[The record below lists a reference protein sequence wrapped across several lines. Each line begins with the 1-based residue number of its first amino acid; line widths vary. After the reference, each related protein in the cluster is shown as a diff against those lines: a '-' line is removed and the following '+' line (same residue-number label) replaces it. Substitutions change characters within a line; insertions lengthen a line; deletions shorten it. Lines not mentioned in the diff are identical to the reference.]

1 MGKSLFVAEK
11 PSVAMDFVNLLK
23 VNGKRKNGYIESD
36 NAVFTWCVGHMVTMC
51 YPEAYNEK
59 LKYWNL
65 RDLPFLP
72 DKYKYEVIN
81 SAKGQFNVVST
92 LLNRNDIDKIYVCT
106 DSGREGEYIYRLV
119 DDLSGNPKKE
129 KLRVWID
136 SQTEE
141 EIKRGIKEAKPLS
154 EYNSLAHSAYLRAK
168 EDYIIGINFS
178 RLLTLIYGK
187 QLSNMLKKD
196 KSSVVAVGRVM
207 SCVLG
212 MVVDREREIRDFKK
226 TSFYKILG
234 SFNREEKEEEI
245 QAEWKALDNSRFK
258 DSPKL
263 YNEGG
268 FKKKEDCISLI
279 KDLEEI
285 EEGIISNIKRTKE
298 NKNAPLLFNLAELQN
313 ECSRKFKISPDET
326 LNYLQTLYEKK
337 MVTYPRTDA
346 RVLSTAV
353 AKGIKKTIFKI
364 SKMNIGEELTL
375 ATKNILDKSW
385 EKTILKSKYVD
396 DKKITDHYAIIP
408 TGEGNNVINSLKE
421 IEKKMYFLILRRF
434 IAIFYPKAQYSKQ
447 AITITLGSESFYTT
461 KKVCVERGYL
471 DILEPNKESNMDE
484 FPKDLKKGQ
493 KVLVDSL
500 EIKEG
505 ETSPPKRFTTGSI
518 IIAMENAGKLIED
531 EELREHIKGAGIG
544 TSATR
549 AEILKKLINIEYIKS
564 NNKTQTLTPTEFG
577 EMIYEVINI
586 SIPSL
591 LNPKLTAS
599 WEKGLK
605 LVYEK
610 IIEPEEFMIKLE
622 DYTKRSVYTVFKDNK
637 IGNLN
642 RKLLKVKNIYTENKK

>member
-1 MGKSLFVAEK
+1 MGKSLFIAEK
-11 PSVAMDFVNLLK
+11 PSVAMDFVKLLK
-23 VNGKRKNGYIESD
+23 VDGKRNNGYIESD
-36 NAVFTWCVGHMVTMC
+36 KAIFTWCVGHMVTMS
-51 YPEAYNEK
+51 YPEVYNEK

-65 RDLPFLP
+65 KDLPFLP
-72 DKYKYEVIN
+72 KEYKYEVIN
-81 SAKGQFNVVST
+81 SAKGQFNVVSK
-92 LLNRNDIDKIYVCT
+92 LLNRADIDKIYVCT

-119 DDLSGNPKKE
+119 DDLSGNPNKE

-141 EIKRGIKEAKPLS
+141 EIKRGIKEAKPLN
-154 EYNSLAHSAYLRAK
+154 EYDSLAHSAYLRAK

-187 QLSNMLKKD
+187 QLSNILKKE

-226 TSFYKILG
+226 TSFYKISG
-234 SFNREEKEEEI
+234 NFKREEKDEEI
-245 QAEWKALDNSRFK
+245 IAEWKALEKSKFK

-268 FKKKEDCISLI
+268 FKNKKDCEELI
-279 KDLEEI
+279 KELEVLEEGVI
-285 EEGIISNIKRTKE
+285 VNIKKTKE

-326 LNYLQTLYEKK
+326 LKHLQTLYEKK

-353 AKGIKKTIFKI
+353 AKVINKTLFKLT
-364 SKMNIGEELTL
+364 KLDIGEELLNASKT
-375 ATKNILDKSW
+375 ILDNKWYTS
-385 EKTILKSKYVD
+385 ILKSKYVD

-408 TGEGNNVINSLKE
+408 TGEGSSMINSLKE
-421 IEKKMYFLILRRF
+421 IERKMYFLILRRF
-434 IAIFYPKAQYSKQ
+434 IAIFYKKAQFSKQ
-447 AITITLGSESFYTT
+447 AITINVGDESFYTT
-461 KKVCVERGYL
+461 KKVCIERGYL
-471 DILEPNKESNMDE
+471 DILEHKKEDDSSE

-493 KVLVDSL
+493 KVLINSL
-500 EIKEG
+500 EMKEG

-549 AEILKKLINIEYIKS
+549 AEILKKLINIDYVKS
-564 NNKTQTLTPTEFG
+564 NNKTQTLTPTELG
-577 EMIYEVINI
+577 EMIYEVISN

-605 LVYEK
+605 LVQEENIK
-610 IIEPEEFMIKLE
+610 PEEFMSKLE
-622 DYTKRSVYTVFKDNK
+622 NYTKKSTYMVFRDSKM
-637 IGNLN
+637 GFLN
-642 RKLLKVKNIYTENKK
+642 RKLLEVKKVYSKN

>member
-1 MGKSLFVAEK
+1 MGKALFVAEK
-11 PSVAMDFVNLLK
+11 PSVAMDFVKLLK
-23 VNGKRKNGYIESD
+23 VDGKRNNGYIESD
-36 NAVFTWCVGHMVTMC
+36 KAVFTWCVGHMVTMS
-51 YPEAYNEK
+51 YPEAYDEK

-65 RDLPFLP
+65 KDLPFLP
-72 DKYKYEVIN
+72 NEYKYEVIN
-81 SAKGQFNVVST
+81 SAKGQFNVVSK
-92 LLNRNDIDKIYVCT
+92 LLNRSDIDKIYVCT

-119 DDLSGNPKKE
+119 DDLSGNPEKE

-141 EIKRGIKEAKPLS
+141 EIKRGIKEAKPLK
-154 EYNSLAHSAYLRAK
+154 EYDSLAHSAYLRAK

-178 RLLTLIYGK
+178 RLLTLIYGR
-187 QLSNMLKKD
+187 QVSNILKKD
-196 KSSVVAVGRVM
+196 KNSVVAVGRVM

-212 MVVDREREIRDFKK
+212 MVVDREREIRNFKK
-226 TSFYKILG
+226 TSFYKIAG
-234 SFNREEKEEEI
+234 SFSREEKDEDI
-245 QAEWKALDNSRFK
+245 QSEWKALDKSKYK

-268 FKKKEDCISLI
+268 FKKKEDCENLI
-279 KDLEEI
+279 KELEAL
-285 EEGIISNIKRTKE
+285 EEGIISNIKKTKE

-313 ECSRKFKISPDET
+313 ECSKKFKISPDET
-326 LNYLQTLYEKK
+326 LKYLQTLYEKK

-353 AKGIKKTIFKI
+353 AKGIKKTIFKL
-364 SKMNIGEELTL
+364 SKIEVGEDLKSAANT
-375 ATKNILDKSW
+375 ILDNNW
-385 EKTILKSKYVD
+385 DKTILKSKYVD

-408 TGEGNNVINSLKE
+408 TGEGSSTINSLKE
-421 IEKKMYFLILRRF
+421 IERKMYFLILRRF

-447 AITITLGSESFYTT
+447 AITITVGDESFYTT
-461 KKVCVERGYL
+461 KKVCIERGYL
-471 DILEPNKESNMDE
+471 DILENKKEEGTDE

-493 KVLVDSL
+493 KVNINSL
-500 EIKEG
+500 EMKEG

-549 AEILKKLINIEYIKS
+549 AEILKKLINIDYVKS
-564 NNKTQTLTPTEFG
+564 NNKTQTLTPTELG
-577 EMIYEVINI
+577 EMIYEVINA

-605 LVYEK
+605 LVHEK
-610 IIEPEEFMIKLE
+610 SIGPQEFMVKLE
-622 DYTKRSVYTVFKDNK
+622 AYTKKSTYTVFKDNRV
-637 IGNLN
+637 GLLN
-642 RKLLKVKNIYTENKK
+642 RKLLEVKSVYSN

>member
-1 MGKSLFVAEK
+1 MGKALFVAEK
-11 PSVAMDFVNLLK
+11 PSVAMDFVKLLK
-23 VNGKRKNGYIESD
+23 VDGKRNNGFIESEK
-36 NAVFTWCVGHMVTMC
+36 AVFTWCVGHMVTMS
-51 YPEAYNEK
+51 YPESYDEK

-72 DKYKYEVIN
+72 EKYKYEVIN
-81 SAKGQFNVVST
+81 SAKEQFNVVKN
-92 LLNRNDIDKIYVCT
+92 LLNRDDITKIYVCT

-119 DDLSGNPKKE
+119 DDLSGNPQKE

-141 EIKRGIKEAKPLS
+141 EIKRGIKEAKPLD

-187 QLSNMLKKD
+187 QVSNILKKE
-196 KSSVVAVGRVM
+196 KNSVVAVGRVM

-212 MVVDREREIRDFKK
+212 MVVDREREIRNFKK
-226 TSFYKILG
+226 TSFYKISG
-234 SFNREEKEEEI
+234 SFSREERNEDI
-245 QAEWKALDNSRFK
+245 QGEWKALEKSKYK

-263 YNEGG
+263 YNEVG
-268 FKKKEDCISLI
+268 FKKKEDCKNLI
-279 KDLEEI
+279 KELENI
-285 EEGIISNIKRTKE
+285 EEGIISNIKKTKE

-326 LNYLQTLYEKK
+326 LKHLQTLYEKK

-353 AKGIKKTIFKI
+353 AKEIKKTIIKL
-364 SKMNIGEELTL
+364 SNMDIGEEMKSFVST
-375 ATKNILDKSW
+375 ILDKDW
-385 EKTILKSKYVD
+385 TKIIIKSKYVD

-408 TGEGNNVINSLKE
+408 TGEGNFTINSLKE
-421 IEKKMYFLILRRF
+421 IERKIYFLILRRF
-434 IAIFYPKAQYSKQ
+434 VAIFYPKAQYSKQ
-447 AITITLGSESFYTT
+447 AITITVGDEPFYIT
-461 KKVCVERGYL
+461 KKVCIERGYL
-471 DILEPNKESNMDE
+471 DVLESRKEKEVDE
-484 FPKDLKKGQ
+484 FPKDLKKGE
-493 KVLVDSL
+493 KVNINFL
-500 EIKEG
+500 EMKEG
-505 ETSPPKRFTTGSI
+505 ETSPPKRFSTGSI

-549 AEILKKLINIEYIKS
+549 AEILKKLIKNEYIKS
-564 NNKTQTLTPTEFG
+564 NEKTQILTPTELG
-577 EMIYEVINI
+577 EMIYEVINV

-610 IIEPEEFMIKLE
+610 SIEPEEFMFKLE
-622 DYTKRSVYTVFKDNK
+622 AYTKKSTYTVFKDNK
-637 IGNLN
+637 IASLN
-642 RKLLKVKNIYTENKK
+642 RKLLSVKNVYSN

>member
-1 MGKSLFVAEK
+1 MGKALFVAEK
-11 PSVAMDFVNLLK
+11 PSVAMDFVKLLK
-23 VNGKRKNGYIESD
+23 VDGKRNNGFIESD
-36 NAVFTWCVGHMVTMC
+36 KAVFTWCVGHMVTMS
-51 YPEAYNEK
+51 YPETYDEK

-72 DKYKYEVIN
+72 EEYKYEVIN
-81 SAKGQFNVVST
+81 SAKDQFNVVKK
-92 LLNRNDIDKIYVCT
+92 LLNRDDITKIYVCT

-119 DDLSGNPKKE
+119 DDLAGSPKKE

-141 EIKRGIKEAKPLS
+141 EIKRGIKEAKPLD
-154 EYNSLAHSAYLRAK
+154 EYDSLAHSAYLRAK

-178 RLLTLIYGK
+178 RLLTLIYGR
-187 QLSNMLKKD
+187 QVSNILKKD
-196 KSSVVAVGRVM
+196 KNSVVAVGRVM

-212 MVVDREREIRDFKK
+212 MVVDREREIRNFKK
-226 TSFYKILG
+226 TSFYKIAG
-234 SFNREEKEEEI
+234 SFSREEKEEDI
-245 QAEWKALDNSRFK
+245 QGEWKALEKSKYK

-263 YNEGG
+263 YNEVG
-268 FKKKEDCISLI
+268 FKKKEDCKSLI
-279 KDLEEI
+279 KELENI
-285 EEGIISNIKRTKE
+285 EEGIISNIKKTKE

-313 ECSRKFKISPDET
+313 ECSKKFKISPDET
-326 LNYLQTLYEKK
+326 LKHLQTLYEKK

-353 AKGIKKTIFKI
+353 AKEIKKTIVKL
-364 SKMNIGEELTL
+364 SNMEVGEEIKGYVST
-375 ATKNILDKSW
+375 ILEKDW
-385 EKTILKSKYVD
+385 DKTILKSKYVD

-408 TGEGNNVINSLKE
+408 TGEGNFVMNSLKK
-421 IEKKMYFLILRRF
+421 IERKIYFLILRRF

-447 AITITLGSESFYTT
+447 AITITVGDEPFYIT
-461 KKVCVERGYL
+461 KKVCIERGYL
-471 DILEPNKESNMDE
+471 DVLESKKEKEVDD
-484 FPKDLKKGQ
+484 FPKDLKKGE
-493 KVLVDSL
+493 KVNINFL
-500 EIKEG
+500 EMKEG
-505 ETSPPKRFTTGSI
+505 ETSPPKRFSTGSI

-549 AEILKKLINIEYIKS
+549 AEILKKLIKIEYIKS
-564 NNKTQTLTPTEFG
+564 NEKTQILTPTELG
-577 EMIYEVINI
+577 EMIYEVINV

-610 IIEPEEFMIKLE
+610 SIEPEEFMFKLE
-622 DYTKRSVYTVFKDNK
+622 AYTKKSTYTVFKDNK
-637 IGNLN
+637 IASLN
-642 RKLLKVKNIYTENKK
+642 RKLLSVKNVYSN

>member
-1 MGKSLFVAEK
+1 MGKALFVAEK
-11 PSVAMDFVNLLK
+11 PSVAMDFVKLLK
-23 VNGKRKNGYIESD
+23 VDGKRNNGFIESEK
-36 NAVFTWCVGHMVTMC
+36 AVFTWCVGHMVTMS
-51 YPEAYNEK
+51 YPESYDEK

-72 DKYKYEVIN
+72 EKYKYEVIN
-81 SAKGQFNVVST
+81 SAKEQFNVVKN
-92 LLNRNDIDKIYVCT
+92 LLNRDDITKIYVCT

-119 DDLSGNPKKE
+119 DDLSGNPQKE

-141 EIKRGIKEAKPLS
+141 EIKRGIKEAKPLD

-187 QLSNMLKKD
+187 QVSNILKKE

-212 MVVDREREIRDFKK
+212 MVVDREREIRNFKK
-226 TSFYKILG
+226 TSFYKISG
-234 SFNREEKEEEI
+234 SFSREEKNEDI
-245 QAEWKALDNSRFK
+245 QGEWKALEKSKYK

-263 YNEGG
+263 YNEVG
-268 FKKKEDCISLI
+268 FKKKEDCKSLI
-279 KDLEEI
+279 KELEKI
-285 EEGIISNIKRTKE
+285 EEGIISNIKKTKE

-313 ECSRKFKISPDET
+313 ECSKKFKISPDET
-326 LNYLQTLYEKK
+326 LKHLQTLYEKK

-353 AKGIKKTIFKI
+353 AKEIKKTIFKL
-364 SKMNIGEELTL
+364 SNMDIGEEMKSFVST
-375 ATKNILDKSW
+375 ILDKDW
-385 EKTILKSKYVD
+385 AKTIIKSKYVD

-408 TGEGNNVINSLKE
+408 TGEGNFTINSLKE
-421 IEKKMYFLILRRF
+421 IERKIYFLILRRF
-434 IAIFYPKAQYSKQ
+434 VAIFYPKAQYSKQ
-447 AITITLGSESFYTT
+447 AITITVDNEPFYIT

-471 DILEPNKESNMDE
+471 DVLENKKEKESDD
-484 FPKDLKKGQ
+484 FPKDLKKGE
-493 KVLVDSL
+493 KVNINFL
-500 EIKEG
+500 EMKEG
-505 ETSPPKRFTTGSI
+505 ETSPPKRFSTGSI

-549 AEILKKLINIEYIKS
+549 AEILKKLIKNEYIKS
-564 NNKTQTLTPTEFG
+564 NEKTQILTPTELG
-577 EMIYEVINI
+577 EMIYEVINV

-610 IIEPEEFMIKLE
+610 SIEPEEFMFKLE
-622 DYTKRSVYTVFKDNK
+622 AYTKKSTYTVFKDNK
-637 IGNLN
+637 IASLN
-642 RKLLKVKNIYTENKK
+642 RKLLSVKNVYSN

>member
-1 MGKSLFVAEK
+1 MGKALFVAEK
-11 PSVAMDFVNLLK
+11 PSVAMDFVKLLK
-23 VNGKRKNGYIESD
+23 VDGKRNNGFIESD
-36 NAVFTWCVGHMVTMC
+36 KAVFTWCVGHMVTMS
-51 YPEAYNEK
+51 YPETYDEK

-72 DKYKYEVIN
+72 EEYKYEVIN
-81 SAKGQFNVVST
+81 SAKDQFNVVKK
-92 LLNRNDIDKIYVCT
+92 LLNRDDITKIYVCT

-119 DDLSGNPKKE
+119 DDLAGSPKKE

-141 EIKRGIKEAKPLS
+141 EIKRGIKEAKPLD
-154 EYNSLAHSAYLRAK
+154 EYDSLAHSAYLRAK

-178 RLLTLIYGK
+178 RLLTLIYGR
-187 QLSNMLKKD
+187 QVSNILKKD
-196 KSSVVAVGRVM
+196 KNSVVAVGRVM

-212 MVVDREREIRDFKK
+212 MVVDREREIRNFKK
-226 TSFYKILG
+226 TSFYKIAG
-234 SFNREEKEEEI
+234 SFSREEKEEDI
-245 QAEWKALDNSRFK
+245 QGEWKALEKSKYK

-263 YNEGG
+263 YNEVG
-268 FKKKEDCISLI
+268 FKKKEDCKSLI
-279 KDLEEI
+279 KELENI
-285 EEGIISNIKRTKE
+285 EEGIISNIKKTKE

-313 ECSRKFKISPDET
+313 ECSKKFKISPDET
-326 LNYLQTLYEKK
+326 LKHLQTLYEKK

-353 AKGIKKTIFKI
+353 AKEIKKTIVKL
-364 SKMNIGEELTL
+364 SNMEVGEEIKGYVST
-375 ATKNILDKSW
+375 ILEKDW
-385 EKTILKSKYVD
+385 DKTILKSKYVD

-408 TGEGNNVINSLKE
+408 TGEGNFVMNSLKE
-421 IEKKMYFLILRRF
+421 IERKIYFLILRRF

-447 AITITLGSESFYTT
+447 AITITVGDEPFYIT
-461 KKVCVERGYL
+461 KKVCIERGYL
-471 DILEPNKESNMDE
+471 DVLESKKEKEVDD
-484 FPKDLKKGQ
+484 FPKDLKKGE
-493 KVLVDSL
+493 KVNINFL
-500 EIKEG
+500 EMKEG
-505 ETSPPKRFTTGSI
+505 ETSPPKRFSTGSI

-549 AEILKKLINIEYIKS
+549 AEILKKLIKIEYIKS
-564 NNKTQTLTPTEFG
+564 NEKTQILTPTELG
-577 EMIYEVINI
+577 EMIYEVINV

-610 IIEPEEFMIKLE
+610 SIEPEEFMFKLE
-622 DYTKRSVYTVFKDNK
+622 AYTKKSTYTVFKDNK
-637 IGNLN
+637 IASLN
-642 RKLLKVKNIYTENKK
+642 RKLLSVKNVYSN

>member
-1 MGKSLFVAEK
+1 MGKALFVAEK
-11 PSVAMDFVNLLK
+11 PSVAMDFVKLLK
-23 VNGKRKNGYIESD
+23 VDGKRNNGFIESEK
-36 NAVFTWCVGHMVTMC
+36 AVFTWCVGHMVTMS
-51 YPEAYNEK
+51 YPESYDEK

-72 DKYKYEVIN
+72 EKYKYEVIN
-81 SAKGQFNVVST
+81 SAKEQFNVVKN
-92 LLNRNDIDKIYVCT
+92 LLNRDDITKIYVCT

-119 DDLSGNPKKE
+119 DDLSGNPQKE

-141 EIKRGIKEAKPLS
+141 EIKRGIKEAKPLD

-187 QLSNMLKKD
+187 QVSNILKKE

-212 MVVDREREIRDFKK
+212 MVVDREREIRNFKK
-226 TSFYKILG
+226 TSFYKISG
-234 SFNREEKEEEI
+234 SFSREEKNEDI
-245 QAEWKALDNSRFK
+245 QGEWKALEKSKYK

-263 YNEGG
+263 YNEVG
-268 FKKKEDCISLI
+268 FKKKEDCKSLI
-279 KDLEEI
+279 KELEKI
-285 EEGIISNIKRTKE
+285 EEGIISNIKKTKE

-313 ECSRKFKISPDET
+313 ECSKKFKISPDET
-326 LNYLQTLYEKK
+326 LKHLQTLYEKK

-353 AKGIKKTIFKI
+353 TKEIRKTIVKL
-364 SKMNIGEELTL
+364 SNMEIGEEMKSFVST
-375 ATKNILDKSW
+375 ILDKDW
-385 EKTILKSKYVD
+385 DKTIIKSKYVD

-408 TGEGNNVINSLKE
+408 TGEGNFTINSLKE
-421 IEKKMYFLILRRF
+421 IERKIYFLILRRF
-434 IAIFYPKAQYSKQ
+434 VAIFYPKAQYSKQ
-447 AITITLGSESFYTT
+447 AITITVDNEPFYIT

-471 DILEPNKESNMDE
+471 DVLENKKEKESDD
-484 FPKDLKKGQ
+484 FPKDLKKGE
-493 KVLVDSL
+493 KVNINFL
-500 EIKEG
+500 EMKEG
-505 ETSPPKRFTTGSI
+505 ETSPPKRFSTGSI

-549 AEILKKLINIEYIKS
+549 AEILKKLIKNEYIKS
-564 NNKTQTLTPTEFG
+564 NEKTQILTPTELG
-577 EMIYEVINI
+577 EMIYEVINV

-610 IIEPEEFMIKLE
+610 SIEPEEFMFKLE
-622 DYTKRSVYTVFKDNK
+622 AYTKKSTYTVFKDNK
-637 IGNLN
+637 IASLN
-642 RKLLKVKNIYTENKK
+642 RKLLSVKNVYSN

>member
-1 MGKSLFVAEK
+1 MGKALFVAEK
-11 PSVAMDFVNLLK
+11 PSVAMDFVKLLK
-23 VNGKRKNGYIESD
+23 VDGKRNNGFIESEK
-36 NAVFTWCVGHMVTMC
+36 AVFTWCVGHMVTMS
-51 YPEAYNEK
+51 YPEAYDEK

-72 DKYKYEVIN
+72 EKYKYEVIN
-81 SAKGQFNVVST
+81 SAKEQFNVVKN
-92 LLNRNDIDKIYVCT
+92 LLNRDDITKIYVCT

-119 DDLSGNPKKE
+119 DDLSGNPQKE

-141 EIKRGIKEAKPLS
+141 EIKRGIKEAKPLD

-187 QLSNMLKKD
+187 QVSNILKKE
-196 KSSVVAVGRVM
+196 KNSVVAVGRVM

-212 MVVDREREIRDFKK
+212 MVVDREREIRNFKK
-226 TSFYKILG
+226 TSFYKISG
-234 SFNREEKEEEI
+234 SFSREERNEDI
-245 QAEWKALDNSRFK
+245 QGEWKALEKSKYK

-263 YNEGG
+263 YNEVG
-268 FKKKEDCISLI
+268 FKKKEDCKSLI
-279 KDLEEI
+279 KELENI
-285 EEGIISNIKRTKE
+285 EEGIISNIKKTKE

-313 ECSRKFKISPDET
+313 ECSKKFKISPDET
-326 LNYLQTLYEKK
+326 LKHLQTLYEKK

-353 AKGIKKTIFKI
+353 AKEIKKTIFKL
-364 SKMNIGEELTL
+364 SNMDIGEEMKSFVST
-375 ATKNILDKSW
+375 ILDKDW
-385 EKTILKSKYVD
+385 DKTIIKSKYVD

-408 TGEGNNVINSLKE
+408 TGEGNYTINSLKE
-421 IEKKMYFLILRRF
+421 IERKIYFLILRRF

-447 AITITLGSESFYTT
+447 AITITVGDEPFYTT
-461 KKVCVERGYL
+461 KKVCIERGYL
-471 DILEPNKESNMDE
+471 YVLESKKEKEVDE
-484 FPKDLKKGQ
+484 FPKDLKKGE
-493 KVLVDSL
+493 KVNINFL
-500 EIKEG
+500 EMKEG
-505 ETSPPKRFTTGSI
+505 ETSPPKRFSTGSI

-549 AEILKKLINIEYIKS
+549 AEILKKLINIDYIKS
-564 NNKTQTLTPTEFG
+564 NEKTQILTPTELG
-577 EMIYEVINI
+577 EMIYEVINV

-610 IIEPEEFMIKLE
+610 SIEPEEFMFKLE
-622 DYTKRSVYTVFKDNK
+622 AYTKKSTYTVFKDNK
-637 IGNLN
+637 IASLN
-642 RKLLKVKNIYTENKK
+642 RKLLSVKNVYSN

>member
-1 MGKSLFVAEK
+1 MGKALFVAEK
-11 PSVAMDFVNLLK
+11 PSVAMDFVKLLK
-23 VNGKRKNGYIESD
+23 VDGKRNNGFIESEK
-36 NAVFTWCVGHMVTMC
+36 AVFTWCVGHMVTMS
-51 YPEAYNEK
+51 YPESYDEK

-72 DKYKYEVIN
+72 EKYKYEVIN
-81 SAKGQFNVVST
+81 SAKEQFNVVKN
-92 LLNRNDIDKIYVCT
+92 LLNRDDITKIYVCT

-119 DDLSGNPKKE
+119 DDLSGNPQKE

-141 EIKRGIKEAKPLS
+141 EIKRGIKEAKPLD

-187 QLSNMLKKD
+187 QVSNILKKE

-212 MVVDREREIRDFKK
+212 MVVDREREIRNFKK
-226 TSFYKILG
+226 TSFYKISG
-234 SFNREEKEEEI
+234 SFSREEKNEDI
-245 QAEWKALDNSRFK
+245 QGEWKALEKSKYK

-263 YNEGG
+263 YNEVG
-268 FKKKEDCISLI
+268 FKKKEDCKSLI
-279 KDLEEI
+279 KELEKI
-285 EEGIISNIKRTKE
+285 EEGIISNIKKTKE

-313 ECSRKFKISPDET
+313 ECSKKFKISPDET
-326 LNYLQTLYEKK
+326 LKHLQTLYEKK

-353 AKGIKKTIFKI
+353 TKEIRKTIVKL
-364 SKMNIGEELTL
+364 SNMDIGEEMKSFVST
-375 ATKNILDKSW
+375 ILDKDW
-385 EKTILKSKYVD
+385 AKTIIKSKYVD

-408 TGEGNNVINSLKE
+408 TGEGNFTINSLKE
-421 IEKKMYFLILRRF
+421 IERKIYFLILRRF
-434 IAIFYPKAQYSKQ
+434 VAIFYPKAQYSKQ
-447 AITITLGSESFYTT
+447 AIIITVGDEPFYIT
-461 KKVCVERGYL
+461 KKVCIERGYL
-471 DILEPNKESNMDE
+471 DVLESRKEKEVDE
-484 FPKDLKKGQ
+484 FPKDLKKGE
-493 KVLVDSL
+493 KVNINFL
-500 EIKEG
+500 EMKEG
-505 ETSPPKRFTTGSI
+505 ETSPPKRFSTGSI

-549 AEILKKLINIEYIKS
+549 AEILKKLIKNEYIKS
-564 NNKTQTLTPTEFG
+564 NEKTQILTPTELG
-577 EMIYEVINI
+577 EMIYEVINV

-610 IIEPEEFMIKLE
+610 SIEPEEFMFKLE
-622 DYTKRSVYTVFKDNK
+622 AYTKKSTYTVFKDNK
-637 IGNLN
+637 IASLN
-642 RKLLKVKNIYTENKK
+642 RKLLSVKNVYSN

>member
-1 MGKSLFVAEK
+1 MGKALFVAEK
-11 PSVAMDFVNLLK
+11 PSVAMDFVKLLK
-23 VNGKRKNGYIESD
+23 VDGKRNNGFIESEK
-36 NAVFTWCVGHMVTMC
+36 AVFTWCVGHMVTMS
-51 YPEAYNEK
+51 YPEAYDEK

-72 DKYKYEVIN
+72 EKYKYEVIN
-81 SAKGQFNVVST
+81 SAKEQFNVVKN
-92 LLNRNDIDKIYVCT
+92 LLNRDDITKIYVCT

-119 DDLSGNPKKE
+119 DDLSGNPQKE

-141 EIKRGIKEAKPLS
+141 EIKRGIKEAKPLD

-187 QLSNMLKKD
+187 QVSNILKKE
-196 KSSVVAVGRVM
+196 KNSVVAVGRVM

-212 MVVDREREIRDFKK
+212 MVVDREREIRNFKK
-226 TSFYKILG
+226 TSFYKISG
-234 SFNREEKEEEI
+234 SFSREERNEDI
-245 QAEWKALDNSRFK
+245 QGEWKALEKSKYK

-263 YNEGG
+263 YNEVG
-268 FKKKEDCISLI
+268 FKKKEDCKSLI
-279 KDLEEI
+279 KELENI
-285 EEGIISNIKRTKE
+285 EEGIISNIKKTKE

-326 LNYLQTLYEKK
+326 LKHLQTLYEKK

-353 AKGIKKTIFKI
+353 AKEIKKTIIKL
-364 SKMNIGEELTL
+364 SNMEIGEEMKSFVST
-375 ATKNILDKSW
+375 ILDKDW
-385 EKTILKSKYVD
+385 TKTIIKSKYVD

-408 TGEGNNVINSLKE
+408 TGEGNYTINSLKE
-421 IEKKMYFLILRRF
+421 IERKIYFLILRRF

-447 AITITLGSESFYTT
+447 AIIITVGDEPFYIT
-461 KKVCVERGYL
+461 KKVCIERGYL
-471 DILEPNKESNMDE
+471 DVLESRKEKEVDE
-484 FPKDLKKGQ
+484 FPKDLKKGE
-493 KVLVDSL
+493 KVNINFL
-500 EIKEG
+500 EMKEG
-505 ETSPPKRFTTGSI
+505 ETSPPKRFSTGSI

-549 AEILKKLINIEYIKS
+549 AEILKKLINIDYIKS
-564 NNKTQTLTPTEFG
+564 NEKTQILTPTELG
-577 EMIYEVINI
+577 EMIYEVINV

-610 IIEPEEFMIKLE
+610 SIEPEEFMFKLE
-622 DYTKRSVYTVFKDNK
+622 AYTKKSTYTVFKDNK
-637 IGNLN
+637 IASLN
-642 RKLLKVKNIYTENKK
+642 RKLLSVKNVYSN

>member
-1 MGKSLFVAEK
+1 MGKALFVAEK
-11 PSVAMDFVNLLK
+11 PSVAMDFVKLLK
-23 VNGKRKNGYIESD
+23 VDGKRNNGFIESEK
-36 NAVFTWCVGHMVTMC
+36 AVFTWCVGHMVTMS
-51 YPEAYNEK
+51 YPESYDEK

-72 DKYKYEVIN
+72 EKYKYEVIN
-81 SAKGQFNVVST
+81 SAKEQFNVVKN
-92 LLNRNDIDKIYVCT
+92 LLNRDDITKIYVCT

-119 DDLSGNPKKE
+119 DDLSGNPQKE

-141 EIKRGIKEAKPLS
+141 EIKRGIKEAKPLN
-154 EYNSLAHSAYLRAK
+154 EYDSLAHSAYLRAK

-187 QLSNMLKKD
+187 QVSNILKKE

-212 MVVDREREIRDFKK
+212 MVVDREREIRNFKK
-226 TSFYKILG
+226 TSFYKISG
-234 SFNREEKEEEI
+234 SFSREEKNEDI
-245 QAEWKALDNSRFK
+245 QGEWKALEKSKYK

-263 YNEGG
+263 YNEVG
-268 FKKKEDCISLI
+268 FKKKEDCKSLI
-279 KDLEEI
+279 KELEKI
-285 EEGIISNIKRTKE
+285 EEGIISNIKKTKE

-313 ECSRKFKISPDET
+313 ECSKKFKISPDET
-326 LNYLQTLYEKK
+326 LKHLQTLYEKK

-353 AKGIKKTIFKI
+353 AKEIRKTIVKL
-364 SKMNIGEELTL
+364 SNMEIGEEMKSFVST
-375 ATKNILDKSW
+375 ILDKDW
-385 EKTILKSKYVD
+385 DKTIIKSKYVD

-408 TGEGNNVINSLKE
+408 TGEGNFTINSLKE
-421 IEKKMYFLILRRF
+421 IERKIYFLILRRF
-434 IAIFYPKAQYSKQ
+434 VAIFYPKAQYSKQ
-447 AITITLGSESFYTT
+447 AITITVDNEPFYIT

-471 DILEPNKESNMDE
+471 DVLENKKEKESDD
-484 FPKDLKKGQ
+484 FPKDLKKGE
-493 KVLVDSL
+493 KVNINFL
-500 EIKEG
+500 EMKEG
-505 ETSPPKRFTTGSI
+505 ETSPPKRFSTGSI

-549 AEILKKLINIEYIKS
+549 AEILKKLIKNEYIKS
-564 NNKTQTLTPTEFG
+564 NEKTQILTPTELG
-577 EMIYEVINI
+577 EMIYEVINV

-610 IIEPEEFMIKLE
+610 SIEPEEFMFKLE
-622 DYTKRSVYTVFKDNK
+622 AYTKKSTYTVFKDNK
-637 IGNLN
+637 IASLN
-642 RKLLKVKNIYTENKK
+642 RKLLSVKNVYSN